1 MDFRIFVFAPCTFST
16 LNFLYGTNG
25 WWDHNARAS
34 KKRLRIERIYFQSK
48 PRRIRNRLLEG
59 DRKPNPGS
67 ITFIFLS
74 LSLYPHRLRVRVE
87 SLPRKR
93 RLISRGKRAALNFSA
108 GGEKGGT
115 IALAKTRDSITSKTW
130 GKRAVRS
137 AWSQINSSFAM
148 MVPRGEKHRSIFFS
162 SPFFSLS
169 SLFLFSYFFFLFHR
183 FAFDGTFNRFR
194 WSEKRC
200 TRRQLHQINH
210 RNITARA

>member
-59 DRKPNPGS
+59 DRKPNRTRGLS
-67 ITFIFLS
+67 LLFSSLS

-137 AWSQINSSFAM
+137 A
-148 MVPRGEKHRSIFFS
+148 
-162 SPFFSLS
+162 
-169 SLFLFSYFFFLFHR
+169 
-183 FAFDGTFNRFR
+183 
-194 WSEKRC
+194 
-200 TRRQLHQINH
+200 
-210 RNITARA
+210 